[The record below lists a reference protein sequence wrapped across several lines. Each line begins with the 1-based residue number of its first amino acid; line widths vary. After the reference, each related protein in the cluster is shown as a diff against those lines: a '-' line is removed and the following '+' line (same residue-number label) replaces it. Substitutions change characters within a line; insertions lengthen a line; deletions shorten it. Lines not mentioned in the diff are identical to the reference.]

1 MRGGRR
7 PRPAR
12 NELFAARRQKACE
25 REHAALRGGGRTAV
39 IGILSASP
47 RSMPEVTTTVLRSMG
62 EAAAVSSELIQRC
75 VDHAVAELQ
84 GAEQHAAS
92 TQQRQDIAAAW
103 RHLLLQRG
111 AWSARY
117 PKMLAAA
124 FEEAVATDAAPA
136 KEHDDDLS
144 FDALTLVDEGQI
156 ARQIESARLAQQLV
170 AALDRPLA
178 DLDALMSSALGLPG
192 IRPERNPL
200 RPEIYA
206 QVLRTM
212 MGEVETDPGWPALW
226 LRTMAQPLAQGLEQ
240 VYRNQA
246 QLLTQAR
253 VQAAGYRVL
262 GTPSRPAPLAPISA
276 PAPLGP
282 AGGAGA
288 GAGTG
293 GGASSGGSPAAG
305 ATQGSSGGFGGSGAA
320 SNAGASNGSQG
331 ARGAASTDA
340 SANAGAARNGAAA
353 QRSASDAAEARASG
367 HAPLAGEAPAH
378 AQPVP
383 LRQFLLR
390 GMPSA
395 PQAPGASYYAAV
407 DAELRAV
414 ESSPEDDTYDPGAAR
429 RFAHMP
435 SVDRPARHVGTD
447 SPLPREV
454 WGEYSGSRARSL
466 VRSRLKSRVRDL
478 GQAYGLEVV
487 RALVDQVAQDPRLLG
502 PVREAIVG
510 LEPSLLRLAMVAPR
524 FFSDE
529 EHPGRLLLE
538 RVAERSFKYNDEFSV
553 EFQGFFVPV
562 GQGFQRLNQV
572 EEFEDAEPF
581 RQLLATLQAGWAA
594 QDTLDAE
601 GEQRV
606 VASVQFAERRHLEAQ
621 RIAMEL
627 RQREDLQ
634 GVPEPV
640 QDFVLG
646 TWALVIAH
654 ARLTET
660 GQGLDPGG
668 YLAVVTDL
676 LWSVKRELTLHQPA
690 HAFELIPRVLGK
702 LRGGL
707 AMLGQEPEESDSM
720 FRTLE
725 TLHRPVLKLRARH
738 RHRDLAPPEPPPV
751 ATPARAKTEPE
762 GPWMAQ
768 RELSKVG
775 FEDTTPSNFAV
786 LAANDEPVSGP
797 VPFESE
803 RVIAGL
809 AVGSW
814 VDLHSRQQ
822 WRRARL
828 VWASERSTLFMFVSH
843 GGQPHSMTRRT
854 IQRLLQ
860 QNLLRPVDREAVVP
874 RALASL
880 GDHSMP
886 AALAA

>member
-1 MRGGRR
+1 
-7 PRPAR
+7 
-12 NELFAARRQKACE
+12 
-25 REHAALRGGGRTAV
+25 
-39 IGILSASP
+39 
-47 RSMPEVTTTVLRSMG
+47 MPEVTTTVLRSMG
-62 EAAAVSSELIQRC
+62 EAAAASSELIQRC
-75 VDHAVAELQ
+75 VDHAVAHLQ
-84 GAEQHAAS
+84 DAEQHAGS
-92 TQQRQDIAAAW
+92 TQQRQDVAAAW
-103 RHLLLQRG
+103 RHLLLQRS

-117 PKMLAAA
+117 PKLLAAA
-124 FEEAVATDAAPA
+124 FEEAAAADETPA
-136 KEHDDDLS
+136 KEHDDELS

-200 RPEIYA
+200 RPEVYA
-206 QVLRTM
+206 RVLRTM

-226 LRTMAQPLAQGLEQ
+226 LRSMAQPLAQGLQE
-240 VYRNQA
+240 VYRHQA

-276 PAPLGP
+276 PAPLGAQGGGGGAGGAASGASAGGSSAGAGGSGGPRAGSGGNGAGSPAGSAP
-282 AGGAGA
+282 AGGAPHGPRSA
-288 GAGTG
+288 NTNANSN
-293 GGASSGGSPAAG
+293 ARAAAAG
-305 ATQGSSGGFGGSGAA
+305 HGAVTDDDAAGDDAADAA
-320 SNAGASNGSQG
+320 S
-331 ARGAASTDA
+331 AA
-340 SANAGAARNGAAA
+340 
-353 QRSASDAAEARASG
+353 
-367 HAPLAGEAPAH
+367 PAGEAAPA
-378 AQPVP
+378 AAPAVP

-390 GMPSA
+390 GMPSSA
-395 PQAPGASYYAAV
+395 PQAPSASYYAAV

-414 ESSPEDDTYDPGAAR
+414 ESADEDDTYDPGAAR
-429 RFAHMP
+429 RFAHMAA
-435 SVDRPARHVGTD
+435 VDRPTRHVGTD
-447 SPLPREV
+447 SPLPREI
-454 WGEYSGSRARSL
+454 WGDYSGSRARSL

-487 RALVDQVAQDPRLLG
+487 RALVDQVAQDPRLLA

-562 GQGFQRLNQV
+562 GQGFQRLNQI
-572 EEFEDAEPF
+572 EEFETAEPF

-601 GEQRV
+601 GEQLV

-621 RIAMEL
+621 RIAMDL

-646 TWALVIAH
+646 TWALVVAH

-660 GQGLDPGG
+660 GQGIDPGG

-702 LRGGL
+702 LRAGL
-707 AMLGQEPEESDSM
+707 AMLGQEPEESESM

-725 TLHRPVLKLRARH
+725 ALHRPVLKLRARH
-738 RHRDLAPPEPPPV
+738 RHRDLAPPEPPPA
-751 ATPARAKTEPE
+751 ATPAHAKPEQE

-768 RELSKVG
+768 RELRKVG

-786 LAANDEPVSGP
+786 LAANDEVPSGP

-809 AVGSW
+809 GVGSW

-828 VWASERSTLFMFVSH
+828 VWVSERSTLFMFVSH

-860 QNLLRPVDREAVVP
+860 QNLLRPVDGEAVVP

-880 GDHSMP
+880 ADESVP